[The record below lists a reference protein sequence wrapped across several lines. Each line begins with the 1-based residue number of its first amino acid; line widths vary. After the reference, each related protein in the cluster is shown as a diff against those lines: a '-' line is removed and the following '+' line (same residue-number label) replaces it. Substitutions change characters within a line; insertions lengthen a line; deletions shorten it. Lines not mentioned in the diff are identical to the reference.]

1 MNGFKRSTLRSR
13 LTILYASLL
22 AAALL
27 LYAGGVSAFFLNN
40 LRDQLNSSL
49 GRDVEAVEGVLS
61 IDANGALEFSSHEGE
76 AENRERDRG
85 YLLEV
90 WSQDGK
96 LLYRSQ
102 MLHDQAL
109 GPVPASTITGR
120 QSAHS
125 LQLPSGMRVRT
136 ISRVHHIGKNNS
148 LVVRLAVNEEPLW
161 KEFWEMVSM
170 LAIGLPVA
178 VILVALTGY
187 LVAARALKPVD
198 AMAQRASQITAEQ
211 LNERLVIENPDDELG
226 HLGTAF
232 NTALARLEHSFEQL
246 RRFTADASH
255 ELRTPLTAIKS
266 VGEVSLAMP
275 GDVNYY
281 RDVIGSM
288 LEEAN
293 RLTHL
298 VDSLLTMAR
307 ADAGRIRLHRVN
319 VNLFDLAKESCGLLD
334 VLAEE
339 KQQTIDL
346 DGDESTNV
354 LADRTILRQALVNL
368 VHNAVKYSPVN
379 GSIQI
384 RIAESGG
391 GAVVEVH
398 DSGPGIP
405 PEHRARIF
413 ERFYRVDK
421 SRARAAGGAGLGLSI
436 AQWAVAIHG
445 GTIEVEC
452 EPESG
457 STFRISLPRTI
468 PAVAARGS
476 QRPCS

>member
-1 MNGFKRSTLRSR
+1 
-13 LTILYASLL
+13 
-22 AAALL
+22 
-27 LYAGGVSAFFLNN
+27 
-40 LRDQLNSSL
+40 
-49 GRDVEAVEGVLS
+49 
-61 IDANGALEFSSHEGE
+61 
-76 AENRERDRG
+76 
-85 YLLEV
+85 
-90 WSQDGK
+90 
-96 LLYRSQ
+96 

>member
-1 MNGFKRSTLRSR
+1 MNGFMRTTLRSR

-27 LYAGGVSAFFLNN
+27 LYAGGVSAFFLYN
-40 LRDQLNSSL
+40 LREQLDSSL
-49 GRDVEAVEGVLS
+49 GRDVETVEGVLS
-61 IDANGALEFSSHEGE
+61 TDASGALQISSREGE
-76 AENRERDRG
+76 AEHGERDRG

-96 LLYRSQ
+96 LLYRSEQ
-102 MLHDQAL
+102 LHGQAL
-109 GPVPASTITGR
+109 GPVPRSTVSAR

-125 LQLPSGMRVRT
+125 LQLPSGMRVRAT
-136 ISRVHHIGKNNS
+136 SRVHHMGKNNAV
-148 LVVRLAVNEEPLW
+148 VVRLAVNEEPLW
-161 KEFWEMVSM
+161 DEFWEMVSM

-198 AMAQRASQITAEQ
+198 TMAQRALQITAEQ
-211 LNERLVIENPDDELG
+211 LNDRLQIENPGDELG
-226 HLGTAF
+226 QLGTAF
-232 NTALARLEHSFEQL
+232 NTALARLERSFEQL

-266 VGEVSLAMP
+266 VGEVSLGMH

-307 ADAGRIRLHRVN
+307 ADARRFQLHRTG
-319 VNLFDLAKESCGLLD
+319 VNLYELAKEACGLLD

-339 KQQTIDL
+339 KQQNIRVE
-346 DGDESTNV
+346 GDIFVAV
-354 LADRTILRQALVNL
+354 LADQTILRQAVVNL
-368 VHNAVKYSPVN
+368 IHNAVKFSPVN
-379 GSIQI
+379 GSVRVVIGK
-384 RIAESGG
+384 SGKD
-391 GAVVEVH
+391 ALIEVQ

-405 PEHRARIF
+405 AEHRAHIF
-413 ERFYRVDK
+413 ERFYRVD
-421 SRARAAGGAGLGLSI
+421 RARAARL
-436 AQWAVAIHG
+436 V
-445 GTIEVEC
+445 
-452 EPESG
+452 
-457 STFRISLPRTI
+457 
-468 PAVAARGS
+468 ARG
-476 QRPCS
+476 

>member
-13 LTILYASLL
+13 LTVLYASLL
-22 AAALL
+22 TAALL
-27 LYAGGVSAFFLNN
+27 FYACGVSAFFLRN
-40 LRDQLNSSL
+40 LHEQLDSSL

-61 IDANGALEFSSHEGE
+61 IDANGALEFNSHEGE

-85 YLLEV
+85 YFLEV

-102 MLHDQAL
+102 LLHDQAL
-109 GPVPASTITGR
+109 GTVPASTATGR

-136 ISRVHHIGKNNS
+136 ISRVHHIGKNIS
-148 LVVRLAVNEEPLW
+148 VVVRLAVSEEPLW
-161 KEFWEMVSM
+161 EEFWEMVSM

-178 VILVALTGY
+178 VLLVALTGY

-198 AMAQRASQITAEQ
+198 AMAQHASRITVEQ
-211 LNERLVIENPDDELG
+211 LNERLEIENPEDELG

-232 NTALARLEHSFEQL
+232 NTALARLERSFEQL

-281 RDVIGSM
+281 RDVVGSM

-307 ADAGRIRLHRVN
+307 ADAGRIQLHRTG
-319 VNLFDLAKESCGLLD
+319 VNLFELAKESCGLLE

-339 KQQTIDL
+339 KQQAIQVE
-346 DGDESTNV
+346 GDVHVAV
-354 LADRTILRQALVNL
+354 LADQTILRQAVVNL
-368 VHNAVKYSPVN
+368 VHNAVKFSPVN
-379 GSIQI
+379 GSV
-384 RIAESGG
+384 RVVVGNSGK
-391 GAVVEVH
+391 AAMIEVH
-398 DSGPGIP
+398 DSGPGISE
-405 PEHRARIF
+405 EHRAHIF

-421 SRARAAGGAGLGLSI
+421 ARARSAGGAGLGLSI
-436 AQWAVAIHG
+436 AQWAVNIHG
-445 GTIEVEC
+445 GTIEVE
-452 EPESG
+452 SAQGGGAILG
-457 STFRISLPRTI
+457 SIFRIRLPKS
-468 PAVAARGS
+468 V
-476 QRPCS
+476 